1 MLASQPHPI
10 DCRTCTTG
18 FAGTAISKRGAL
30 GDVAPPPASIS
41 TTSTRELHSHVLP
54 IPPLVVPLQGMHQ
67 VATLALCEV
76 MDAMSLSAE
85 ASQLELSLGAYWE
98 PTDEENRE
106 AAELSGMQV
115 CGRVRACVW
124 V

>member
-1 MLASQPHPI
+1 MLTHT
-10 DCRTCTTG
+10 RTHTHT
-18 FAGTAISKRGAL
+18 I
-30 GDVAPPPASIS
+30 
-41 TTSTRELHSHVLP
+41 TRTHTHVHTHAHAHTRTHAHT
-54 IPPLVVPLQGMHQ
+54 QGMHQ